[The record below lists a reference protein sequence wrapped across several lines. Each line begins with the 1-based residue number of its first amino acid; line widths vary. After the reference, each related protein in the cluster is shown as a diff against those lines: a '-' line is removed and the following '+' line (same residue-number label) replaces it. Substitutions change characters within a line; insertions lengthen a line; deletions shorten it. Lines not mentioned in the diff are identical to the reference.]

1 MLNGKKK
8 SKIFDGK
15 LGKRGRDVPKLAKAG
30 NRNGHLG
37 FNFLGAFLSP
47 NYLVLTSLSKTNA
60 VDSEMQFNN

>member
-37 FNFLGAFLSP
+37 FNFLGAFLSRI
-47 NYLVLTSLSKTNA
+47 VLTSLSKTNA